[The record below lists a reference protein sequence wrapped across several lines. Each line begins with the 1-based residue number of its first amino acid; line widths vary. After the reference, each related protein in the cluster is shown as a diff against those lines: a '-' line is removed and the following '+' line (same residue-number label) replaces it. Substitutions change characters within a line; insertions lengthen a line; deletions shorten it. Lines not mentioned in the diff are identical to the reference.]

1 MENQFN
7 LTKEQY
13 LTVLATW
20 RAKKEH
26 DASDII
32 LYNILRTKPADR
44 GFIAKSKKIQGDD
57 PWFAYNNA
65 LYNAHQRLNVKNMY
79 AGQAEKWVLVG
90 EERIKNRR
98 DAFKQ
103 TFGIDMPEGLQAKTD
118 GAGK

>member
-65 LYNAHQRLNVKNMY
+65 LHSARGRLNVPAMQRS
-79 AGQAEKWVLVG
+79 GC
-90 EERIKNRR
+90 
-98 DAFKQ
+98 
-103 TFGIDMPEGLQAKTD
+103 
-118 GAGK
+118 